1 MINELV
7 INELVIKEEYD
18 NKRLIDRIHSWV
30 EKNNFDE
37 TKALNSFRVSLIE
50 KRFKKRLDTSSQLLS
65 DILDIEDEIRELE
78 AKLSSL
84 QDAHKLATKKAY
96 KQYLQ
101 ENKVNPNLNYLNL
114 ECLFGPAMA
123 LIENMGYEIKVRY
136 IGDKNYL
143 YRDKVAPLLTNEQIK
158 YFEKDIDFDNLDSVI
173 LETGKEYVLT
183 SLVKNEKGTYS
194 NFYHVK
200 GIDEDNLLS
209 VNLSPQDVI
218 MNFDLVEILVNKID

>member
-1 MINELV
+1 MT
-7 INELVIKEEYD
+7 NELVIKEEYD

-30 EKNNFDE
+30 KKNNFDE

-50 KRFKKRLDTSSQLLS
+50 ERFKKRLDTSSQLLS

-114 ECLFGPAMA
+114 
-123 LIENMGYEIKVRY
+123 N
-136 IGDKNYL
+136 
-143 YRDKVAPLLTNEQIK
+143 
-158 YFEKDIDFDNLDSVI
+158 
-173 LETGKEYVLT
+173 
-183 SLVKNEKGTYS
+183 
-194 NFYHVK
+194 
-200 GIDEDNLLS
+200 
-209 VNLSPQDVI
+209 
-218 MNFDLVEILVNKID
+218 